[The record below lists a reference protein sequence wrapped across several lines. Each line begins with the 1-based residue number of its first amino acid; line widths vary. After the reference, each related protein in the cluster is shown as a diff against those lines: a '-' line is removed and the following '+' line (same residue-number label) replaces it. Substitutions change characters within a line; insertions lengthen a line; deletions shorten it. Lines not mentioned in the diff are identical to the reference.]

1 MAIDLN
7 KYREIYFSEASVQL
21 DTIAR
26 HLDRLEQAP
35 ADHESLEAA
44 FRAAHTLKGIS
55 ATMGYDELTQA
66 AHSLEDLLT
75 RLREAA
81 DTPDPNRDAGALTVR
96 LIRRAF
102 DDLSN
107 RILRVQADSSRLL
120 NMNVP
125 AALALSSADSRGATG
140 MKGPVRVAP
149 YDLNLLLD
157 LVAELVA
164 SSSEL
169 AEAARHNPGI
179 APLIAAQ
186 RRQLRALQTFAWQLN
201 MAPLST
207 VFNRFPRMLQEI
219 AREQGEDI
227 RIEIEGGNIE
237 LCHAVLEDITEPLL
251 HLLRNAIA
259 HGIEPPSERQ
269 QAGKPD
275 YGTIYLT
282 ATRAGER
289 VRIETRDDGRGLDAK
304 QILDVALEQGL
315 ITPEARETMTDDEAF
330 GLIMLPGFSLARAV
344 TPIAGRGVGMSVVK
358 ARLEACGGRLEIRSK
373 RGRGASFT
381 LDVPRLIDLVE
392 VELVRRGSRVYAVP
406 SARVAGRRTVS
417 ASELA
422 TLGLS
427 VFEPDTLAPPDAT
440 RATDELQTLVLLEK
454 PRGAALR
461 VDELL
466 GKALLNASG
475 TAPTSPI
482 PILEIGAPRAASA

>member
-7 KYREIYFSEASVQL
+7 KYREIYFSEANVQL

-26 HLDRLEQAP
+26 NLDRLEQAP
-35 ADHESLEAA
+35 ADRASLEAA

-66 AHSLEDLLT
+66 AHSLEDLLA
-75 RLREAA
+75 RLRDAA

-107 RILRVQADSSRLL
+107 RILRAQADSSRLL
-120 NMNVP
+120 NVNVP
-125 AALALSSADSRGATG
+125 AALAFGSADSRGTAG
-140 MKGPVRVAP
+140 MKSPVRVAQ

-157 LVAELVA
+157 LVAELVV

-169 AEAARHNPGI
+169 EEAARHNPGI

-186 RRQLRALQTFAWQLN
+186 RQQLRALQTFAWQLN

-227 RIEIEGGNIE
+227 RIEMEGGNIE

-259 HGIEPPSERQ
+259 HGIEPPPERK
-269 QAGKPD
+269 QAGKPS
-275 YGTIYLT
+275 YGTIYLS

-289 VRIETRDDGRGLDAK
+289 VRIEIRDDGRGLDAK
-304 QILDVALEQGL
+304 QILKAAEEQGL
-315 ITPEARETMTDDEAF
+315 ITPEARATMSYADAF
-330 GLIMLPGFSLARAV
+330 RLIMVPGFSLARAV

-358 ARLEACGGRLEIRSK
+358 ARLEACGGKLEIRS
-373 RGRGASFT
+373 GPGQGTSFT

-392 VELVRRGSRVYAVP
+392 VELGAAGVPRVCGAERARRG
-406 SARVAGRRTVS
+406 
-417 ASELA
+417 
-422 TLGLS
+422 
-427 VFEPDTLAPPDAT
+427 D
-440 RATDELQTLVLLEK
+440 
-454 PRGAALR
+454 PRGER
-461 VDELL
+461 V
-466 GKALLNASG
+466 GIRNFG
-475 TAPTSPI
+475 
-482 PILEIGAPRAASA
+482 LERF